1 MDLIDRRRFYAEEIQ
16 AVANI
21 KNTRVVEALA
31 AVAREQ
37 FLGPGPWTIS
47 GEGDFLQPPR
57 QTADDDP
64 RHVYHNLAVAIDVS
78 RRLFNGAPGVVAMAI
93 DSLALKAG
101 DRVLHLGCG
110 TGYYTALIASCV
122 GPGGHVVAIDVDES
136 LAERAHVNLARL
148 PWVEVHRGDGSES
161 FGSTFDAMLI
171 NAGVTHPLN
180 HWIEALDENG
190 RMILP
195 LTFSMAP
202 TIGKGP
208 MLLLSRATAGAELA
222 AKIIGYVAIYS
233 AVGIRDAPAN
243 DQLGKAL
250 KANPFPALKRFRRD
264 SHEPSSSCWLHT
276 THGCLST

>member
-1 MDLIDRRRFYAEEIQ
+1 MDLAERRRFYAEEIQ
-16 AVANI
+16 AIANI
-21 KNTRVVEALA
+21 RNTRVVEALA

-47 GEGDFLQPPR
+47 SEGDFLHPPR

-64 RHVYHNLAVAIDVS
+64 RHVYHNLAVAIDPS

-122 GPGGHVVAIDVDES
+122 GPRGRVVAIEVDGA
-136 LAERAHVNLARL
+136 LAVRARVNLAQTQ
-148 PWVEVHRGDGSES
+148 WVDVRAADGS
-161 FGSTFDAMLI
+161 GSLGGTFDAVLI
-171 NAGVTHPLN
+171 NAGVTHPLQ
-180 HWIEALDENG
+180 HWIEALDETG
-190 RMILP
+190 RMVLP

-208 MLLLSRATAGAELA
+208 MLLLSRTAVDDDLA
-222 AKIIGYVAIYS
+222 AKIIGFVAIYS
-233 AVGIRDAPAN
+233 AVGIRNTEAN

-250 KANPFPALKRFRRD
+250 KTNPLPALKRFRRD
-264 SHEPSSSCWLHT
+264 SHEESPSCWLHT
-276 THGCLST
+276 PYGCLST

>member
-1 MDLIDRRRFYAEEIQ
+1 MDLTARRRFYAEEIQ

-21 KNTRVVEALA
+21 RNPSVVEALA

-64 RHVYHNLAVAIDVS
+64 RHVYHNVAVAIDLG
-78 RRLFNGAPGVVAMAI
+78 RRLFNGAPGVVGMAI

-122 GPGGHVVAIDVDES
+122 GPHGHVVAIDVDES
-136 LAERAHVNLARL
+136 LAERARVNLERMA
-148 PWVEVHRGDGSES
+148 WVDVRAGNGTES
-161 FGSTFDAMLI
+161 FGHTFDAVLV
-171 NAGVTHPLN
+171 NAGVTHPLH
-180 HWIEALDENG
+180 HWIEALREDG
-190 RMILP
+190 RMVLP

-202 TIGKGP
+202 TISKGP
-208 MLLLSRATAGAELA
+208 MLLLSRTTGSDDLL

-233 AVGIRDAPAN
+233 ALGIRDEAAN

-264 SHEPSSSCWLHT
+264 PHEPSSSCWLHT